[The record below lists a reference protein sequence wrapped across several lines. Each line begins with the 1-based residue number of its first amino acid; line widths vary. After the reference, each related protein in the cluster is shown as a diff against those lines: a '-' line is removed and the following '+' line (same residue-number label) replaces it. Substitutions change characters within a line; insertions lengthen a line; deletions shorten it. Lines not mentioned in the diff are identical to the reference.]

1 MVELASYVSTS
12 PIQIRALS
20 LANGVL
26 LAPMAGITD
35 APVRQL
41 ALRYG
46 AGLVVSEMIASGWLM
61 RGEVEARLRA
71 ERVEGGLHAV
81 QLAGREAGQLAAA
94 AELAE
99 GAGADLIDLNMGC
112 PAKKVTGGE
121 AGAALMRNL
130 DHAERLIAAVT
141 ARVAVPVTVKM
152 RLGWDETSINAP
164 DLARRAEAAGAAAVT
179 VHGRTRRQFYSGR
192 ADWAAISHVKAAVT
206 IPVIAN
212 GDIASTADARAA
224 LAASGADGVMV
235 GRAAQGRPWLPGRIA
250 RELAGGAPAAD
261 PPLAEQRDVL
271 FDLHEALLSH
281 HGREVGLK
289 VARKHLGWGLAVAAA
304 TAGAAPDAAA
314 DWRQRVLTAAE
325 PARVRA
331 LLADAFAAF
340 AWKEAA

>member
-1 MVELASYVSTS
+1 MVEMASIAGTPPVRIGRLT
-12 PIQIRALS
+12 

-81 QLAGREAGQLAAA
+81 QLAGCEAGQLAAA

-141 ARVAVPVTVKM
+141 ARVDGAGH
-152 RLGWDETSINAP
+152 RQDAAGLGRGQHQRAE
-164 DLARRAEAAGAAAVT
+164 LARRAEAAGAAAVT

-192 ADWAAISHVKAAVT
+192 ADWAAIGAGEGARDDS
-206 IPVIAN
+206 
-212 GDIASTADARAA
+212 GDRQWRHRRGGGCRAPRST
-224 LAASGADGVMV
+224 S
-235 GRAAQGRPWLPGRIA
+235 P
-250 RELAGGAPAAD
+250 APM
-261 PPLAEQRDVL
+261 
-271 FDLHEALLSH
+271 
-281 HGREVGLK
+281 G
-289 VARKHLGWGLAVAAA
+289 
-304 TAGAAPDAAA
+304 
-314 DWRQRVLTAAE
+314 
-325 PARVRA
+325 
-331 LLADAFAAF
+331 
-340 AWKEAA
+340 